1 LEDLFLLVFSV
12 VFAFGGL
19 ALAGW
24 LAVSGQ
30 STTFDGLF
38 LTFVAL
44 VLSLV
49 FLLNASWSWRGQ
61 ELRQWK
67 KNRSPLEENSNA
79 KIQAKSYPSEDKKTA

>member
-1 LEDLFLLVFSV
+1 LEDLFLLVFSLV
-12 VFAFGGL
+12 AALGSL

-24 LAVSGQ
+24 LAITGQ

-49 FLLNASWSWRGQ
+49 FLLIISWTMRSQ
-61 ELRQWK
+61 EFRQWRE
-67 KNRSPLEENSNA
+67 NRSPLGKDTNP
-79 KIQAKSYPSEDKKTA
+79 KIQAKPHPSEKKKTA